1 MAMHYSSNKGLLAK
15 QTAHPPSAA
24 SRVHT
29 ATKERTENSLLQVT
43 QKIDSA
49 DHVARGTF
57 YWLGVQRGGG
67 GCGLRRGTT
76 VCSLITVAGKVAN
89 RRQERETQT
98 TMFCGLSCPVLN
110 VK

>member
-24 SRVHT
+24 SHAHT

-49 DHVARGTF
+49 DHVACDTLH
-57 YWLGVQRGGG
+57 WLGVLGV
-67 GCGLRRGTT
+67 GCGNRRSTT
-76 VCSLITVAGKVAN
+76 VFINHCHTGKVAN
-89 RRQERETQT
+89 RMKERETQT
-98 TMFCGLSCPVLN
+98 TMLSGLSCPT
-110 VK
+110 

>member
-24 SRVHT
+24 SHVHT

-49 DHVARGTF
+49 DQVASDTVH
-57 YWLGVQRGGG
+57 WLGVLGV
-67 GCGLRRGTT
+67 GCGKRHGTT
-76 VCSLITVAGKVAN
+76 VFINHCHREKVVNRMKGREGKH
-89 RRQERETQT
+89 RPP
-98 TMFCGLSCPVLN
+98 S
-110 VK
+110 